1 MAPPLLSNQAEDFI
15 TILGDEKFGR
25 AAYKAGLF
33 DQAGPGPHHEERG
46 MFSYHNGWLFSL
58 IFRGKML
65 INHDSE
71 GK

>member
-15 TILGDEKFGR
+15 TILGDEKFGG

-46 MFSYHNGWLFSL
+46 MLTKTTMDGYFPLDFQRENAD
-58 IFRGKML
+58 KP
-65 INHDSE
+65 
-71 GK
+71 